1 MAVTNPKSA
10 EGALKLARVCES
22 VYSGLT
28 RILQNRSLL
37 LGRTTIE
44 YESEFSRWTCCFPR
58 CPYWARAR
66 SAIPR
71 TVLQKTEREGER
83 EFWRTG
89 DRVCRRP
96 YTHSGRLNSS
106 VRSIRSF
113 HAELKLDRPNRCLER
128 STVIFVRGVIDP
140 LCTGIRFRGQR
151 REFLFYR
158 DDFEWSEY
166 RKGTIAFDT
175 PIATVACWLL
185 GVAFAI
191 FPPSV
196 YRKY

>member
-128 STVIFVRGVIDP
+128 STVIFVRGVIDRST
-140 LCTGIRFRGQR
+140 LHRDTFSRAKTGIPVLPGRFRMVGIPKGHNR
-151 REFLFYR
+151 FWHADCNRGLLASWGCLR
-158 DDFEWSEY
+158 DIS
-166 RKGTIAFDT
+166 
-175 PIATVACWLL
+175 
-185 GVAFAI
+185 
-191 FPPSV
+191 S
-196 YRKY
+196 